1 MSEQRQDYQQATN
14 VQNVAYK
21 GYQDGSVEFYGDQ
34 IEILTGYP
42 RKSFNSKQIR
52 WVDIIYPE
60 DKESVR
66 QSFVQALKGDKTYM
80 RQYRII
86 SKAETLRWIQEWGQI
101 VCTDTNTVDYVTGIL
116 VDVSEQKRIEEE
128 QRKVE
133 QRSGKYLIFKMAG
146 SEYGIDILKI
156 KEIIGMLPVTP
167 VPNTMD
173 HVKGVVNLRGKVI
186 PVIDLRSRFNLAEI
200 PYTDRTCIIVVEI
213 RNAGRNS
220 VFGIAVDGVSEVLHL
235 DGQDI
240 TDAPPF
246 GAEVDTRYILGMART
261 KEGVRILLDVDQS
274 LDGNELTDLDQVA

>member
-1 MSEQRQDYQQATN
+1 MSEQRQNYQQATN

-60 DKESVR
+60 DKETVKKA
-66 QSFVQALKGDKTYM
+66 FVQALKGDKTYM
-80 RQYRII
+80 RQYRIV
-86 SKAETLRWIQEWGQI
+86 SREQTLRWIQEWGQI
-101 VCTDTNTVDYVTGIL
+101 VCKDADSIDYVTGIL

-128 QRKVE
+128 QRKIE
-133 QRSGKYLIFKMAG
+133 QRSGKYLIFKMAE

-167 VPNTMD
+167 LPNTSD
-173 HVKGVVNLRGKVI
+173 HVKGVINLRGKVI
-186 PVIDLRSRFNLAEI
+186 PVIDLRARFNLAEI

-213 RNAGRNS
+213 CSARGNS

-246 GAEVDTRYILGMART
+246 GTEVDTRYILGMAKT
-261 KEGVRILLDVDQS
+261 KEGVRILLDIDQA
-274 LDGNELTDLDQVA
+274 LDGNELTELDQVA